1 MNHEADLND
10 VENRLKEIE
19 KIAQDSSLEKIRFNH
34 EFVQSISNGTES
46 DRYRCERYIN
56 RVQFMV
62 NDKYF
67 PLKVQRRA
75 FSCFNNIFLVSLK
88 AFHSNTKLFSF
99 FPPT

>member
-56 RVQFMV
+56 RV
-62 NDKYF
+62 
-67 PLKVQRRA
+67 
-75 FSCFNNIFLVSLK
+75 
-88 AFHSNTKLFSF
+88 
-99 FPPT
+99 